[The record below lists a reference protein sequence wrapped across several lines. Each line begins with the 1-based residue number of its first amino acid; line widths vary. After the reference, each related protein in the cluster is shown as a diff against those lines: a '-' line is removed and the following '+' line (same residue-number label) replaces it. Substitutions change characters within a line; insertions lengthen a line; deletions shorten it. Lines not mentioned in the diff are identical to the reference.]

1 MSDIMAKAL
10 ELMGVG
16 MGGIFVVMILLYGI
30 SQVLLKLTA
39 PKKTNKLADCLF
51 IRILKIK
58 CRKDDGRN
66 SVVFSL
72 CNDWIIRIAESLNN
86 FSV

>member
-39 PKKTNKLADCLF
+39 PKKDK
-51 IRILKIK
+51 
-58 CRKDDGRN
+58 
-66 SVVFSL
+66 
-72 CNDWIIRIAESLNN
+72 
-86 FSV
+86 